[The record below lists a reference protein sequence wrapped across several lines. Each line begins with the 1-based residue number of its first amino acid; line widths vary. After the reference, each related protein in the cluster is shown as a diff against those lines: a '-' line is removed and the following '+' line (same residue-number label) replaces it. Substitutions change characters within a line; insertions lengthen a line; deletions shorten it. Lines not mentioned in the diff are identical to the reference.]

1 MSDEI
6 KNNIP
11 EEEDNIVELTDEDGT
26 VTKFEY
32 LTTVPY
38 EGEEYVVL
46 MVLDENGQ
54 APEEEDGEVV
64 ILQIAQDDAGEDIY
78 VSVDDDDVT
87 QKVFDLFLEAMARW
101 CKHGRLRWLGGLTER
116 HLGYGSDFMDEEKDT
131 RARAF
136 AAETNY

>member
-46 MVLDENGQ
+46 M
-54 APEEEDGEVV
+54 
-64 ILQIAQDDAGEDIY
+64 
-78 VSVDDDDVT
+78 T
-87 QKVFDLFLEAMARW
+87 TM
-101 CKHGRLRWLGGLTER
+101 
-116 HLGYGSDFMDEEKDT
+116 
-131 RARAF
+131 
-136 AAETNY
+136 

>member
-1 MSDEI
+1 MTDELM
-6 KNNIP
+6 NSIP

-38 EGEEYVVL
+38 DGEEYVVL

-64 ILQIAQDDAGEDIY
+64 ILQIEQDENGEDIY
-78 VSVDDDDVT
+78 VSVDDDDIT
-87 QKVFDLFLEAMARW
+87 QKVFDLFLAAIDAE
-101 CKHGRLRWLGGLTER
+101 
-116 HLGYGSDFMDEEKDT
+116 DEE
-131 RARAF
+131 
-136 AAETNY
+136 